1 MRGDASAGCPGGNL
15 YYDTERYDYG
25 MNSGTPG
32 YYETHSA
39 NGVVWRSAPVARVLF
54 DEELISLL
62 VKAFNLG
69 A

>member
-1 MRGDASAGCPGGNL
+1 
-15 YYDTERYDYG
+15 